1 MEKEIYDKKFD
12 YEDMKVAMVVS
23 DFYNDHEEEMS
34 GYELFEDIIEL
45 CVEIRKAWNNLEK
58 YKDCNIE
65 EYAFIQFFA
74 ERYLIEKFLGGK

>member
-1 MEKEIYDKKFD
+1 MKKEIYDKKFD

-23 DFYNDHEEEMS
+23 DFYNDHEEEMT

-45 CVEIRKAWNNLEK
+45 CIEIRKAWDDLEK
-58 YKDCNIE
+58 QNCSVE
-65 EYAFIQFFA
+65 EYGYIQFFA